1 MKKKDLKEIEDII
14 KNDEEI
20 DSSEYLKKINIFSKD
35 VFKTNFIHG
44 IIYFFL
50 IILSILFIN
59 NTSKLSFI
67 DTNHYVITIFVFM
80 AIAMLIAI
88 ISFTLYIYNK
98 KTGKFCTKKSL
109 KNTLWYYQL
118 YDALS
123 YICIVASILLWIPLF
138 ILTPVEVNGD
148 SMNPT
153 FDSGDKVAVW
163 HANYTPKV
171 NDIVIVDA
179 QSGNYNYSTD
189 ATFVIKRII
198 ARGGDVVTYDEE
210 NKIVLV
216 NGVETLYNI
225 SYGQYETMMLIHSDP
240 NYKLSTTVPDG
251 FYIIIGDNRNNS
263 QDSKNVGLIYEE
275 DILGKCVFQ
284 IYPFSDMKVI
294 K

>member
-1 MKKKDLKEIEDII
+1 MKKKELKEIDAII

-20 DSSEYLKKINIFSKD
+20 KSSEYVRKINLFAKD
-35 VFKTNFIHG
+35 VFKSNFIHG
-44 IIYFFL
+44 FVYFFL
-50 IILSILFIN
+50 IILSVLFIN

-67 DTNHYVITIFVFM
+67 DTNHYVITVFVFM
-80 AIAMLIAI
+80 VIAMVIAI

-109 KNTLWYYQL
+109 KNTLCWYQV

-123 YICIVASILLWIPLF
+123 YICIVASLLLWVPLF

-153 FDSGDKVAVW
+153 FDNGDKLVVW
-163 HANYTPKV
+163 HAYYKPVV
-171 NDIVIVDA
+171 NDVVIVDA
-179 QSGNYNYSTD
+179 QSGNYNYSTE

-198 ARGGDVVTYDEE
+198 AGGGDVVTYDEE
-210 NKIVLV
+210 NRIVLV

-225 SYGQYETMMLIHSDP
+225 TYGQYETMLLIHSDP
-240 NYKLSTTVPDG
+240 NYKLSTTIPDG
-251 FYIIIGDNRNNS
+251 FYIIIGDNRVNS

-284 IYPFSDMKVI
+284 IYPFTDLKVV